1 VADGVE
7 EDRGAVHRERLRGED
22 ARADG
27 LADERQRGVRV
38 RLHEATA
45 AKLDDVD
52 RARERHAEP
61 ERRAT
66 GELRAR
72 QVVARVHH
80 HLRVGTERLDLAHR
94 APQHA
99 LATAPVARVRM
110 EEADGVRLELRA
122 ANVRRRQAEEDQH
135 RGDEPV
141 RREGHRPEGGDHRR
155 GERTSEDDAA
165 PYLKQQRQR
174 RPRSSAARELAQK
187 FAARARARQRRPVT
201 RGFQQDFF
209 LRAVQKERGACAIS
223 ADAHAP
229 IRERPALHHGS
240 LLLPLRIHARRP

>member
-1 VADGVE
+1 MADGVE

-66 GELRAR
+66 GEFRAR

-94 APQHA
+94 APEHA

-165 PYLKQQRQR
+165 PNLKQQRQR

-187 FAARARARQRRPVT
+187 FAARARAR
-201 RGFQQDFF
+201 
-209 LRAVQKERGACAIS
+209 AAAASE
-223 ADAHAP
+223 
-229 IRERPALHHGS
+229 
-240 LLLPLRIHARRP
+240 